1 MEDEKT
7 LMYFSNLNIP
17 LLLIQVRT
25 VWT

>member
-7 LMYFSNLNIP
+7 LMYFGNLNIP

-25 VWT
+25 V